1 MDATNY
7 HHFERA
13 RAVAPLMEVRD
24 LRVSYGRIRA
34 VDGISLDIEP
44 GRIVSLVGSNGAGK
58 TTTLMALSGLLPL
71 SSGMVRFAGED
82 ITRLAPEARVGR
94 GIAHVPERR
103 RVFAGMS
110 VRENLV
116 LGGYCRNDKAEI
128 EQDIETLTGLFPILG
143 KRMGQ
148 AAGTLSGGEQQMLA
162 IARGLMSRP
171 SLLVMDEPTMGLA
184 PQMIDLILDTVQ
196 EIRNRGTTV
205 LLVEQNAVEAIR
217 LSDHVYVMRL
227 GRIVH
232 EDSGSAI
239 DPERVKAFYMG
250 NEA

>member
-1 MDATNY
+1 MTTP
-7 HHFERA
+7 
-13 RAVAPLMEVRD
+13 APHAIEPLLEVRD
-24 LRVSYGRIRA
+24 LAVAYGRIRA
-34 VDGISLDIEP
+34 VDGIDLRIEP
-44 GRIVSLVGSNGAGK
+44 GKIVSLVGSNGAGK
-58 TTTLMALSGLLPL
+58 TTTLAALSGLLPL
-71 SSGMVRFAGED
+71 TSGTIRFAGED
-82 ITRLAPEARVGR
+82 ITRLAPERRVGR

-116 LGGYCRNDKAEI
+116 LGGYTRHDTTEI
-128 EQDIETLTGLFPILG
+128 EQDIATLTELFPILG

-196 EIRNRGTTV
+196 QIRERGTTV
-205 LLVEQNAVEAIR
+205 LLVEQNAVEAIP

-232 EDSGSAI
+232 EDSGSRI

-250 NEA
+250 VEA